1 MSKIGK
7 RPIPK
12 PDNVTINVEKKDNLI
27 VKVKGPRGELVRE
40 LAPVVEIEIQDNQ
53 IVVKPQDEKNKF
65 SRMMWGT
72 ARAVINNMIIGVTQ
86 GFKKSLIVKGL
97 GYRAEVKGNKLVL
110 NVGYSHPVEFEI
122 PKTLKVTAEKKA
134 EIIVTVEGNDKE
146 EVGQF
151 AAKVKAVRPPNPY
164 KGTGIMYDGEQI
176 IRKEMKK

>member
-7 RPIPK
+7 KPIPK
-12 PDNVTINVEKKDNLI
+12 PDNVTVEIQKGEKLL
-27 VKVKGPRGELVRE
+27 VKVKGPRGELVKE
-40 LAPVVEIEIQDNQ
+40 LAPVVDVEVLDKEIR
-53 IVVKPQDEKNKF
+53 VKPIDENDKF

-72 ARAVINNMIIGVTQ
+72 ARAIINNMVIGVTQ

-151 AAKVKAVRPPNPY
+151 AARVKAVRPPNPY
-164 KGTGIMYDGEQI
+164 KGTGIMYEGEQI